1 MKPRGC
7 AQRDSAN
14 GYSRAF
20 ARPAILSA
28 MVSCAYCERKATMKI
43 VSNPEDVCAE
53 HAVEFWTGLLVCAND
68 HAGPCVREQEWCTCK
83 SCVQLDAAYRLAS

>member
-1 MKPRGC
+1 
-7 AQRDSAN
+7 
-14 GYSRAF
+14 
-20 ARPAILSA
+20 
-28 MVSCAYCERKATMKI
+28 MKI